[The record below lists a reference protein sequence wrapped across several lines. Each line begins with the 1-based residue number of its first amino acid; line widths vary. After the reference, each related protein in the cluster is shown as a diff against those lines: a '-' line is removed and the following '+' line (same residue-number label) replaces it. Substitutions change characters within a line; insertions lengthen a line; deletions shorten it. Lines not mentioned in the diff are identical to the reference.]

1 MLYEITIGGEFQ
13 NVKGI
18 SAEQTFR
25 VIPKCTSCGTEHANH
40 VVVSSESEKREDD
53 TGKFNLIVACSVCK
67 KKMKIKIQAP
77 RSVEVECT
85 NSQTKEFGIVEM
97 CLAEERGSDSFVIS
111 RLHTTGCRLSS
122 VEIPQIDVL
131 STENVLFKDILIEE
145 NSWAGASNTE
155 SISSIGM
162 LSISVSEAK

>member
-1 MLYEITIGGEFQ
+1 MLYEIIIGGEFQ

-18 SAEQTFR
+18 AAEQTFR
-25 VIPKCTSCGTEHANH
+25 VVPKCTSCDTEHANH

-53 TGKFNLIVACSVCK
+53 TGRFNLIMSCNICK
-67 KKMKIKIQAP
+67 RKMKIKIQMP

-85 NSQTKEFGIVEM
+85 NSETKEFGLVEM
-97 CLAEERGSDSFVIS
+97 RLAEERGDSFVIS
-111 RLHTTGCRLSS
+111 RVHTTGCRLSGL
-122 VEIPQIDVL
+122 ELPQIDVL

-145 NSWAGASNTE
+145 NSWAGASSAE

-162 LSISVSEAK
+162 LSISLSEEK